1 MADHQRKKKDFRKIG
16 FCAVLA
22 VSLLSCF
29 AAFLLP
35 GGAQSNWQK
44 VFCFFGLGDFSSC
57 ADGSPL
63 AVHVLDVGK
72 ADSIFIEC
80 GGHNL
85 LVDGGTA
92 DRGKQVVSYLKKR
105 GAKTL
110 DLVVNTHPDSDHIG
124 GLQNVL
130 LSFPVRR
137 YFSPALPK
145 NLLPDSTEYR
155 NVQKALKSKKT
166 GEEHPKAGNSFS
178 IGQLN
183 LMVLGPVQTG
193 SDTNNNSII
202 LKLVYGKTRFLLT
215 GDAEKEEEKS
225 LLATGEDL
233 GADVLKVGHHGSD
246 TSTTS
251 EFLDAVR
258 PKYAAISVGNDSNN
272 LPKATV
278 SRRLADD
285 GISVYRTDINGTI
298 IFLSDGKNI
307 SVKAE
312 KS

>member
-1 MADHQRKKKDFRKIG
+1 MADRRKKKKDLRKIG
-16 FCAVLA
+16 FCAVLSVA
-22 VSLLSCF
+22 LLSCL

-35 GGAQSNWQK
+35 GGTPSNWQK
-44 VFCFFGLGDFSSC
+44 IFRFFGLGDFSSC
-57 ADGSPL
+57 ADGAPL

-80 GGHNL
+80 SGHDI

-105 GAKTL
+105 GVKTL

-130 LSFPVRR
+130 LSFPVRH
-137 YFSPALPK
+137 YYSPALTK
-145 NLLPDSTEYR
+145 NLLPNSAEYHS
-155 NVQKALKSKKT
+155 VQKALEIKKI
-166 GEEHPKAGNSFS
+166 GEEHPKAGSSFS

-183 LMVLGPVQTG
+183 ILVLGPVQTG

-202 LKLVYGKTRFLLT
+202 LKLIYGKTRFLLT
-215 GDAEKEEEKS
+215 GDAENEEEKS
-225 LLATGEDL
+225 LLAAGEDL

-246 TSTTS
+246 TSTTP
-251 EFLDAVR
+251 EFLDAVK
-258 PKYAAISVGNDSNN
+258 PKYAAISVGSDSNN
-272 LPKATV
+272 LPKAAV
-278 SRRLADD
+278 SRRLADY
-285 GISVYRTDINGTI
+285 GVSVYRTDISGTI

-307 SVKAE
+307 SVKTE